1 MCDVAPHA
9 IGLVAERGRM
19 IRVAVHGVE
28 KQLGQGTGRGA
39 HGWNL
44 TTKVTGEPGTVSPPA
59 RCAIAFT
66 TTLSGT
72 DGPRSRTLTK
82 AMPVTP
88 VVTVSVVTRVWVES
102 FVTSKARPGDAGAVI
117 AEPPGRAVTSA
128 AQP

>member
-44 TTKVTGEPGTVSPPA
+44 TTKVTGHPGTVSPPPP
-59 RCAIAFT
+59 CAIAFT
-66 TTLSGT
+66 TTLSRT
-72 DGPRSRTLTK
+72 DGPRTPTLTK
-82 AMPVTP
+82 AI
-88 VVTVSVVTRVWVES
+88 
-102 FVTSKARPGDAGAVI
+102 PG
-117 AEPPGRAVTSA
+117 PPAAHPSA
-128 AQP
+128 ATTA